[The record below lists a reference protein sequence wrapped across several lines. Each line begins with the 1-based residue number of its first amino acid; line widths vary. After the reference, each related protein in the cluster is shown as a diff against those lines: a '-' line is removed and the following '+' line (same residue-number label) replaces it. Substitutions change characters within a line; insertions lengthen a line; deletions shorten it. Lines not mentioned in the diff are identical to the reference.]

1 MGHPQP
7 CLGDSLNVTLP
18 CSISVL
24 EKYWNIGR
32 QKCSELEY
40 TCSLIIFVSLQTHRS
55 GDDSSNLF
63 IGYSVLDEGV
73 AAGEE

>member
-32 QKCSELEY
+32 QKLY
-40 TCSLIIFVSLQTHRS
+40 TCSLIIFLPVQTHRS

-63 IGYSVLDEGV
+63 IGNSVLDEGV
-73 AAGEE
+73 AAGGE